1 MVPPLGSVTADTALP
16 GEGRPTSVPARR
28 GEISRELSEH
38 LEDWTL
44 QETPS
49 FHLQPFSQQV
59 PCPGP
64 LAPSVQGCGR
74 GVCAHTRLPRGLK
87 GMVEGGSPGS
97 ARAPRQVAL
106 PGRLVSGG
114 PSQGPQDPD
123 TLLVTGTSE
132 VQQIW
137 TTERGDH
144 GKLP

>member
-1 MVPPLGSVTADTALP
+1 MWAGSSVWAASTVVPPLGSVTADTALP
-16 GEGRPTSVPARR
+16 GEGRPTSVSARR

-87 GMVEGGSPGS
+87 GMVEGGREVCESPKAG
-97 ARAPRQVAL
+97 
-106 PGRLVSGG
+106 
-114 PSQGPQDPD
+114 
-123 TLLVTGTSE
+123 GTSG
-132 VQQIW
+132 Q
-137 TTERGDH
+137 TR
-144 GKLP
+144 